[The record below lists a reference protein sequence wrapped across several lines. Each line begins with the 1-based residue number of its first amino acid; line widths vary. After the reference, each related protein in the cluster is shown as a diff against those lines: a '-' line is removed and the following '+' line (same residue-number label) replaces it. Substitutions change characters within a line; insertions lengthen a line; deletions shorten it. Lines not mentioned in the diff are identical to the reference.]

1 MSTSTLEDQMADKRE
16 RVLEAALTLFAEKG
30 FDGTAVPEIARAA
43 GVGAGTI
50 YRYFE
55 SKDVLVNAL
64 YQREKLAAMDV
75 AMKGFPIDATPRA
88 QFAHLFHKAI
98 DYALKHKDSVCFM
111 EHHHH
116 GAYLDDESQA
126 LERRTMELAEAF
138 VQVSIERQVTKDVEP
153 QVLISVVWGGVAR
166 LLRQVWDG
174 HLELSEV
181 VLSQLE
187 NVLWQAVRV

>member
-1 MSTSTLEDQMADKRE
+1 MSTTRLEERMADKRE
-16 RVLEAALTLFAEKG
+16 RVLAAALRLFAEKG
-30 FDGTAVPEIARAA
+30 FDGTAVPEIAREA

-55 SKDVLVNAL
+55 SKEVLVNAL
-64 YQREKLAAMDV
+64 YQREKLAAMDE
-75 AMKGFPIDATPRA
+75 AMKGFPTDVPARA
-88 QFAHLFHKAI
+88 QFAHLFRKAI

-116 GAYLDDESQA
+116 GGYLDAESLA
-126 LERRTMELAEAF
+126 LEARTMELAESF
-138 VQVSIERQVTKDVEP
+138 LRVSAERQVTKDVEP
-153 QVLISVVWGGVAR
+153 QVIISVVWGGVAR

-174 HLELSEV
+174 HLELTEEI
-181 VLSQLE
+181 LAQLE